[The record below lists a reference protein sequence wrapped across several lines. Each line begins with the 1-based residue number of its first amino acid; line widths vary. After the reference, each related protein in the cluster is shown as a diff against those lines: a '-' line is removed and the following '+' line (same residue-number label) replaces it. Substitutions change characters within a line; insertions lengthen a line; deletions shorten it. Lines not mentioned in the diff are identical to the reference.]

1 MTPSET
7 AILAF
12 LRFMGWDIPG
22 PKVSLWPS
30 EVRRWSGKVSI
41 RYERK
46 RQGSDARCFSAKRRR
61 LLASAA
67 DLVEQTEHQ
76 SWQLVAQTCT
86 TAATGEVHLEVMQ
99 KLQDRLPSLGTF
111 LGDFQHKLDQPLR
124 GDDGLVIGNM
134 SLALVPTGFSD
145 CPCSVNL
152 PPLDAEKLRNINMEV
167 DGRSNKISES
177 ETVSLLNNRVEDSD
191 DLQKECALPMASHDV
206 LVGECKNG
214 ADGYLNLVCKSPGSP
229 INHNMKTASSIEA
242 FDMILNQADALQY
255 NCLNDGHHQN
265 APSCVQKKIPLRAS
279 AYAEVCTDKTAQI
292 LFQPSVDNKAG
303 SIAPQM
309 KINVQSGTLPQETTR
324 QDGMNMKHL
333 NIVSENRDIRY
344 LNHGEQ
350 SLNKAEVNV
359 SKNGRDKLTVKQKEK
374 CKKNEQ
380 PKEDKDNTA
389 KTQKGHVAPK
399 PLPAFKGFV
408 IEEEEGSGGYG
419 TVYRAQRTKDGKT
432 FAIKCPH
439 PNAHSHHVN
448 NELKILERFG
458 GKNCVIKYECS
469 LKSGDLDCFVLEHVE
484 HDRPEILKKDITLLE
499 LQWYGHCLF
508 RALASLHKQGVVH
521 RDVKPGNFL
530 FCRKL
535 KKGYLIDFNLANDLH
550 QKFLKNCKSDATSSG
565 KDTTSQSLSTI
576 SPVVHVK
583 EPVAD
588 SKQPLPLKRKRSSR
602 SPVDSARAPMVDSKS
617 RHGNQ
622 TADVSGITSAK
633 DPTSTK
639 TSLDR
644 LKQPMPYK
652 GRKELMNF
660 LHETMQ
666 SPNKSTMPTPVSQRK
681 RVAAPFGSVDRKLFI
696 LTPMPLRSGGS
707 AVAGAGMFNNKGH
720 GKHRRE
726 GPCVGTKGFRAPE
739 VLLRSFHQGCKV
751 DVWSA
756 GVTLLYLIIGR
767 TPFGGDPEQNIKEI
781 AKLKGSEELWEVAK
795 LHNCE
800 SSYPSDLFDVK
811 FPLCSVDL
819 REWCAANTRRP
830 DLLEMI
836 PDSFFNLV
844 EKCLAVNP
852 RCRLSS
858 EDALMHE
865 FFAPCRD
872 NFRKL
877 RMLRRSAGSDA
888 ACSSSHQ
895 DTTLGARQS

>member
-214 ADGYLNLVCKSPGSP
+214 ADEYLNLVCKSPGSP

-309 KINVQSGTLPQETTR
+309 KINVQSETLPQETTR